1 MTGGDWFALALLAL
15 VFLTPPRRSKRFSR
29 IQWSAYTEREDS
41 PLGESV
47 TRRVVDPVEV
57 ASMPGGPRSAYAFS
71 EIGASDPAQATT
83 RSGSRIAPRPPL
95 ASMHGSSASLSP
107 TTGTELTANRS
118 GAPLRPV
125 VGHPPRDGS

>member
-29 IQWSAYTEREDS
+29 VQWSAYTERGEATRLPTVQE
-41 PLGESV
+41 PLRQGLG
-47 TRRVVDPVEV
+47 RDQGYPQ
-57 ASMPGGPRSAYAFS
+57 PRSAYALS
-71 EIGASDPAQATT
+71 KIGASDPAQATT

-95 ASMHGSSASLSP
+95 ASMHGSSASPSP